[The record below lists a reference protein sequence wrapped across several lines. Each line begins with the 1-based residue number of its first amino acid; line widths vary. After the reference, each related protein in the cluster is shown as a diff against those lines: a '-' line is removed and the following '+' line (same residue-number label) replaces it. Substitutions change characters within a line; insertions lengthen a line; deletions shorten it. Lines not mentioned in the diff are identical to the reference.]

1 MEYRVPDAERDM
13 KSRKD
18 KHMKENI
25 ICTVS
30 WMKRKYTK
38 KTGKRRKS
46 QLEEKI
52 FLSKNT
58 TIILNV
64 RQFTTIVY
72 HTHTHYQPPFLRG
85 PSAPPE
91 YTKNPMAPSK

>member
-38 KTGKRRKS
+38 K
-46 QLEEKI
+46 
-52 FLSKNT
+52 
-58 TIILNV
+58 
-64 RQFTTIVY
+64 
-72 HTHTHYQPPFLRG
+72 P
-85 PSAPPE
+85 A
-91 YTKNPMAPSK
+91 

>member
-30 WMKRKYTK
+30 WMKRKIHK
-38 KTGKRRKS
+38 KNRK
-46 QLEEKI
+46 K
-52 FLSKNT
+52 KKK
-58 TIILNV
+58 
-64 RQFTTIVY
+64 
-72 HTHTHYQPPFLRG
+72 P
-85 PSAPPE
+85 A
-91 YTKNPMAPSK
+91 